1 MLAVCKCK
9 GPIFILHQPEKCTSP
24 FSSRSWSKPVRST
37 DCKLLWFLIAK
48 FNKLQAAQP
57 QVSKSESPA
66 INTCHIVIVIV
77 STFIGGLTWVD
88 AIWRCEPVAP
98 RLVPQWEKRAW
109 NIVWWQL
116 AKPLQGLQDNS
127 AILLHGAK
135 NKCEAS
141 PMRSQRSRCLGRFY
155 HKLDEFKANAGKW
168 ANATAWTT

>member
-24 FSSRSWSKPVRST
+24 FSSRSWSMPVRST

-57 QVSKSESPA
+57 QVSRSESPA

-116 AKPLQGLQDNS
+116 AKPLQGLQDS
-127 AILLHGAK
+127 AILMVPK
-135 NKCEAS
+135 AS
-141 PMRSQRSRCLGRFY
+141 ARPPQCAVKDRAALEDSITNLMSSLREPLSHL
-155 HKLDEFKANAGKW
+155 
-168 ANATAWTT
+168 AT